1 MGVGVMDYREE
12 YEKEHLRNADL
23 AGRVADL
30 EARCDDLNYKLN
42 RIKSNPLWKA
52 SAPARK
58 CIHFLI
64 RQKTRIKNCGNIK
77 GVIAKLKY
85 KQIERQAMERYGTK
99 SFPSAEEAKRQA
111 RRSFHGW

>member
-1 MGVGVMDYREE
+1 MDYREE

-58 CIHFLI
+58 CK
-64 RQKTRIKNCGNIK
+64 RRYCK
-77 GVIAKLKY
+77 
-85 KQIERQAMERYGTK
+85 IEV
-99 SFPSAEEAKRQA
+99 
-111 RRSFHGW
+111 